1 MSTQSVK
8 IAVEQIASTA
18 DPAQNLHI
26 VLEAVRRGAATGA
39 RVVLLP
45 EASLVRFGVD
55 PAPHAEELDGP
66 WATRIAELARE
77 LGVVVVVGLFRPSPA
92 GKVKNTILV
101 TGDGIHDGYDKIH
114 LYDGYGFSEAAQ
126 VDPGDT
132 PFVFDV
138 DGVRLGIAVCYDIR
152 FPELFRALADLGASA
167 VLVPTHWGA
176 GEGKLDA
183 WQLLV
188 RARALDSTMWV
199 VACDQADASTAG
211 IVEPDGPRFGI
222 GHSMIVTPMG
232 HVVEEL
238 GADEAE
244 TTFTVDTATV
254 EQARKVMPVLANRR
268 LGVPVPA

>member
-1 MSTQSVK
+1 MSNASVK

-18 DPAQNLHI
+18 DPAKNLEI
-26 VLEAVRRGAATGA
+26 VLKAIRRGAATGA

-45 EASLVRFGVD
+45 EAALVRFGVD
-55 PAPHAEELDGP
+55 PAPHAQELDGP
-66 WATRIAELARE
+66 WATAVAELARE
-77 LGVVVVVGLFRPSPA
+77 LGVVVVVGMFRPSE

-101 TGDGIHDGYDKIH
+101 TGEGIHDGYDKIH
-114 LYDGYGFSEAAQ
+114 LYDGYGFSEASQ
-126 VDPGDT
+126 VVPGDT

-188 RARALDSTMWV
+188 RARALDSTTWI
-199 VACDQADASTAG
+199 VACDQAGS
-211 IVEPDGPRFGI
+211 
-222 GHSMIVTPMG
+222 
-232 HVVEEL
+232 
-238 GADEAE
+238 
-244 TTFTVDTATV
+244 
-254 EQARKVMPVLANRR
+254 
-268 LGVPVPA
+268 